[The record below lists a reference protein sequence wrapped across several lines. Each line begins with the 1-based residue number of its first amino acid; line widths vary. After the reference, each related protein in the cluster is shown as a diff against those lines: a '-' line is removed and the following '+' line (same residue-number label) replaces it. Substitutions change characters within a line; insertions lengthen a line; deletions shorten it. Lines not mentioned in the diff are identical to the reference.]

1 MSKQRLMQPE
11 PELDDELEVEPAP
24 LVLQDGEIPSFYR
37 RRYADEL
44 PLMALTAD
52 ERVSIW
58 QATRRTIEAL
68 PNELMTISIVA
79 AIFMLLILVG
89 ILDGFGVL
97 LLAIGAVLSIFAM
110 TFGEEVTHDTEDG
123 VQRQYRIADQSMY
136 EVESS
141 VAARLIYEGELPS
154 PLRHPPSISALVQN
168 QPSEVALASAVLQAA
183 FLSLWAWGA
192 LEIQHVKVHHRVM
205 GVTVR
210 EASLLI
216 VVPRANSLDV
226 DGDVER
232 ALMTHLE
239 RWPNV
244 HAAEVEAWPW
254 KTGPTLRQLLKSFV
268 GQGDL
273 KPQVLQMVRH
283 DAVGRGFARGGKR
296 KKFELIAE
304 APKLLNAESHNVT
317 VLIRYIYQS
326 HPSLVQ
332 NFAAEIADLMGNA
345 EVKKAT

>member
-1 MSKQRLMQPE
+1 MSKRHLMQHE
-11 PELDDELEVEPAP
+11 PELDDELDDEPAP

-52 ERVSIW
+52 ERISIW
-58 QATRRTIEAL
+58 QATRRTIDAV

-79 AIFMLLILVG
+79 AIFMLLVLVG

-97 LLAIGAVLSIFAM
+97 LLAIGAVLTIFAM
-110 TFGEEVTHDTEDG
+110 AQGEEITHDTEDG
-123 VQRQYRIADQSMY
+123 VQRQYQVANQTIY
-136 EVESS
+136 EVESE
-141 VAARLIYEGELPS
+141 VAARLIYEGELPP
-154 PLRHPPSISALVQN
+154 PLRHPPSISALVQA
-168 QPSEVALASAVLQAA
+168 QSSEVALASSVLQAA

-192 LEIQHVKVHHRVM
+192 LEIQHIRVHHRVL
-205 GVTVR
+205 GVTMR
-210 EASLLI
+210 EASMLI

-232 ALMTHLE
+232 ALMTQLE
-239 RWPNV
+239 RWPNI

-254 KTGPTLRQLLKSFV
+254 KTGPTLRQLLKSFM

-273 KPQVLQMVRH
+273 KPQVLQMVRQ
-283 DAVGRGFARGGKR
+283 DAVGRGFARGKR

-304 APKLLNAESHNVT
+304 APKLLNAESHNVK
-317 VLIRYIYQS
+317 VLVHYIYQS
-326 HPSLVQ
+326 YPSVVQ
-332 NFAAEIADLMGNA
+332 NLAAETADLMGNA
-345 EVKKAT
+345 EVKKNS